1 MASLFSETQVVMP
14 NPGATA
20 AAHASL
26 RGLILRGS
34 LPSGAVLQDR
44 KLADELGFSR
54 TPIREALQRLEGEGL
69 VERHGRVLLVASIGV
84 QQVFEIFRVR
94 QLLEAEAARAAS
106 ERMSLDLVAS
116 IRLTIT
122 DMESAQAVSDDAH
135 WQADDLLHL
144 SIARE
149 SGNALLLRLIGELRQ
164 KSRLFGLN
172 RIPSR
177 FDAGK
182 SEHLAILDA
191 LAGRDGERAGDLMR
205 AHIGNARQAIL
216 ATLTGGQA

>member
-1 MASLFSETQVVMP
+1 MP

-69 VERHGRVLLVASIGV
+69 VERRGRVLLVASIGV

-106 ERMSLDLVAS
+106 ERMSLDLIAS